1 MFFHMATKHVFRSL
15 LSIAFTAVLFTACGE
30 VSAPEPYGPPLL
42 NGFGLF
48 LDNI

>member
-1 MFFHMATKHVFRSL
+1 MAMKHVSRLVF
-15 LSIAFTAVLFTACGE
+15 SIALAGLLFPACGE

>member
-1 MFFHMATKHVFRSL
+1 MAIKQLFRPL
-15 LSIAFTAVLFTACGE
+15 FTIALAGLLFTACGE
-30 VSAPEPYGPPLL
+30 VSAPEPYAPPLL